1 MDHLTVEQIFSGTV
15 IEQILLSVD
24 IDGSYELGLSS
35 SEYYDLERIQ
45 LQRLIRKHGNE
56 YHIMNRSGDS
66 GVLEKGIKLF
76 GLFLLTENLEIA
88 RLERCSLG

>member
-24 IDGSYELGLSS
+24 IDGSYELGLSP

-56 YHIMNRSGDS
+56 YNIMNRSGAS
-66 GVLEKGIKLF
+66 CVLEKGIELF

-88 RLERCSLG
+88 RLERCVLG